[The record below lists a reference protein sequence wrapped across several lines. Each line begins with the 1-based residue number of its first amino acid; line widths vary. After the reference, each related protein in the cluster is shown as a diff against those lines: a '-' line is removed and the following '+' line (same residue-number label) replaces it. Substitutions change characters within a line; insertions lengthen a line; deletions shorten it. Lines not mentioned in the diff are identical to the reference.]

1 MYITAL
7 VQANSVLLTFEF
19 DHMLGGGYCI
29 HSLGSRPPQFRA
41 RFTELKYHV
50 RVDAKI

>member
-1 MYITAL
+1 MYMTAL

-29 HSLGSRPPQFRA
+29 HSLGSRPPPFRV
-41 RFTELKYHV
+41 RFTGK
-50 RVDAKI
+50 A